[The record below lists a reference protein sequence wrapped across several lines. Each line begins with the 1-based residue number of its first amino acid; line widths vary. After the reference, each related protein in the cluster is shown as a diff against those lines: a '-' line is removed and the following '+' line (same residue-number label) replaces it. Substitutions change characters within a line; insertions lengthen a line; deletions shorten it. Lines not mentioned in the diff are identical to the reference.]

1 MSNRE
6 QQSNLDGEMVQCYLY
21 ALLNEA
27 KRRGEMFPQTSDE
40 QDKDSDAVSRACRMV
55 EWYAERG
62 VPTLKDIEKLRTVR
76 AGASLGR

>member
-1 MSNRE
+1 MNNRE
-6 QQSNLDGEMVQCYLY
+6 QQSNLDGEAVQCYLY

-27 KRRGEMFPQTSDE
+27 KMRGEMFPQTSDE
-40 QDKDSDAVSRACRMV
+40 QDKDSDAVRRVCKLV

-76 AGASLGR
+76 AGAKLGQ